1 VRSFTYSA
9 SAPFPGNSAGLLGA
23 ASEAIFPVVTGIS
36 SELAS
41 SGAFAVARGCGCCA
55 GARKITAVTAD
66 NAADAAAARAGTA
79 GATAAATPDD
89 TITPDEFF
97 RADIRVGVIVRAEGF
112 PQARNPA
119 YKLWIDFGEL
129 GTRTSSAQLTAF
141 YQPADLA
148 GRLVL
153 AVVNFPPRRVAGF
166 PSQVLVLGVPA
177 PDAKRVALVA
187 PDRAVPPGTRVF

>member
-1 VRSFTYSA
+1 VTG
-9 SAPFPGNSAGLLGA
+9 PAGHAGA
-23 ASEAIFPVVTGIS
+23 APSSHADGTGTP
-36 SELAS
+36 A
-41 SGAFAVARGCGCCA
+41 A
-55 GARKITAVTAD
+55 GE
-66 NAADAAAARAGTA
+66 AGTA
-79 GATAAATPDD
+79 GATAVATPG
-89 TITPDEFF
+89 ITVTPGEFF
-97 RADIRVGVIVRAEGF
+97 RADIRVGVIVRAEEF

-129 GTRTSSAQLTAF
+129 GTRTSSAQLTTL
-141 YQPADLA
+141 YQAAGLT

-177 PDAKRVALVA
+177 PDAKHVALVA